1 MALARL
7 HKNWWLVPVL
17 VSLALGI
24 SGVRHTSV
32 WSQWEYQLQVIK
44 DMCCFSSALCFLVS
58 FSSVKLTLV

>member
-17 VSLALGI
+17 VSLVLGI

-44 DMCCFSSALCFLVS
+44 DMCCFSSALCFLV
-58 FSSVKLTLV
+58 